1 VFERRLMMKPNVVIL
16 TSGLTGSS
24 VLTGLIARAGYW
36 TGDRTHKKNSTEKN
50 EQYNTHE
57 NAELIDLNLRLFR
70 EAGYHGSSF
79 PEFSPELIGRIAD
92 LAGKIDDTDYRAF
105 LSKCSSHEPWIWKE
119 PRLWLTIRFW
129 RKLWDF
135 DGCKFI
141 LLTRGCVQC
150 WVSTTLRKQI
160 RTYRSLTAHEDDI
173 KASFTNFVEENHLP
187 CLSLRYEDLIQRPAE
202 TLEKLNDHLGLNL
215 TVDDL
220 QKVYTKPLYK
230 APRSPLADYAKAALI
245 YLWNYSERIDVPTG
259 RE

>member
-1 VFERRLMMKPNVVIL
+1 MKPNVVIL

-36 TGDRTHKKNSTEKN
+36 TGDRTHQKDSTQKN

-57 NAELIDLNLRLFR
+57 NAELIDLNLRLFK
-70 EAGYHGSSF
+70 EAGYRGNFST
-79 PEFSPELIGRIAD
+79 EFSPELIRRITD
-92 LAGKIDDTDYRAF
+92 LAGKIDDSDYRTF
-105 LSKCSSHEPWIWKE
+105 LNKCADKQPWIWKE

-150 WVSTTLRKQI
+150 WVSATLRRQI
-160 RTYRSLTAHEDDI
+160 RTYRNLTAYEDNI
-173 KASFTNFVEENHLP
+173 KASFTSFLEENHLS
-187 CLSLRYEDLIQRPAE
+187 CLPLRYEALIQHPTE
-202 TLEKLNDHLGLNL
+202 TLEELNGYLGLSL
-215 TVDDL
+215 TIEDL

-230 APRSPLADYAKAALI
+230 APRSSIADYAKAALI
-245 YLWNYSERIDVPTG
+245 YLRNYSERIDVPMG